1 MNALSFERIP
11 NSPYALG
18 MICEF
23 VARFAPFNDYEFG
36 LMTKTLLYQLETGS
50 HLIVGVDDRIVG
62 YVGWIRTTRAIA
74 EAWFDRDAKLEPA
87 YENVDAVAVTVLAQ
101 TEYPLLS
108 VFACLISRSKDPQ
121 CMEAAFHRR
130 PARCETDRAQEGGRR
145 MKAYHDKLLVPF
157 GDKAATMVARVWQPD
172 ESRGS
177 VFCIPAFESNGSDF
191 DYLAQLLVRSSFTVV
206 APDLIGRGKSTLVA
220 RPRAIHH
227 RDQHAMPAGA
237 VALCGQGQSFHRN
250 ILGRRNPHVL
260 SLPFRRQ
267 A

>member
-87 YENVDAVAVTVLAQ
+87 YENVDAVAVTVLA
-101 TEYPLLS
+101 TE
-108 VFACLISRSKDPQ
+108 DPQ
-121 CMEAAFHRR
+121 CMLRLIKHAKTLNSGYSVYWKRHFIDGRLAAKRTVR
-130 PARCETDRAQEGGRR
+130 
-145 MKAYHDKLLVPF
+145 K
-157 GDKAATMVARVWQPD
+157 KAAA
-172 ESRGS
+172 
-177 VFCIPAFESNGSDF
+177 A
-191 DYLAQLLVRSSFTVV
+191 
-206 APDLIGRGKSTLVA
+206 
-220 RPRAIHH
+220 
-227 RDQHAMPAGA
+227 
-237 VALCGQGQSFHRN
+237 
-250 ILGRRNPHVL
+250 
-260 SLPFRRQ
+260 
-267 A
+267 